1 MNLRETP
8 LYRLYGGPGE
18 EKTGRRAILAD
29 GIVKTIILYLGK
41 GTFFTGFFMLYG
53 VNIVN
58 ISILTLVPYLASAA
72 AVFAPLLLERAPRR
86 KPLLLAGRALYYLLY
101 LLVLTLLPMLM
112 GSSPLLIPVCV
123 AVVFVSNVLGNASQ
137 SGLDAWFLD
146 FLPENIRARH
156 FSYMVLWP
164 ELVSTILALLSSLV
178 VDASAGT
185 AAEGPVLLAV
195 RFIVVALGAL
205 DIWICARPAERS
217 RVQGASQVSLREI
230 FTIPMRNAA
239 FMGIT
244 LLITAYTFTNSL
256 YLSTQIYYLLDEC
269 GISYTYINFMNMT
282 YPFTL
287 LFLQPFWRRLLQKTS
302 WTWVYAVSILI
313 FAVSNVFYAFVNGAN
328 YLVLMTIVRLVQHI
342 SGAGSSM
349 TCPNLVYRNTPVK
362 NRTSY
367 ISFYNVLINVAAF
380 GGMTAGTAVV
390 DAMGQTRLA
399 VLGSPLGSVQ
409 LLMLASGLLSLAV
422 IAVLFANL
430 RRFEPPAGESS

>member
-1 MNLRETP
+1 
-8 LYRLYGGPGE
+8 
-18 EKTGRRAILAD
+18 
-29 GIVKTIILYLGK
+29 
-41 GTFFTGFFMLYG
+41 
-53 VNIVN
+53 
-58 ISILTLVPYLASAA
+58 
-72 AVFAPLLLERAPRR
+72 
-86 KPLLLAGRALYYLLY
+86 
-101 LLVLTLLPMLM
+101 
-112 GSSPLLIPVCV
+112 
-123 AVVFVSNVLGNASQ
+123 
-137 SGLDAWFLD
+137 
-146 FLPENIRARH
+146 
-156 FSYMVLWP
+156 
-164 ELVSTILALLSSLV
+164 
-178 VDASAGT
+178 
-185 AAEGPVLLAV
+185 
-195 RFIVVALGAL
+195 
-205 DIWICARPAERS
+205 
-217 RVQGASQVSLREI
+217 
-230 FTIPMRNAA
+230 
-239 FMGIT
+239 
-244 LLITAYTFTNSL
+244 
-256 YLSTQIYYLLDEC
+256 
-269 GISYTYINFMNMT
+269 MNMT

-349 TCPNLVYRNTPVK
+349 TCPNLVYRNTPAK